1 MQFPTFFFEEA
12 SWQRL
17 QVEQLDVDEPLPED
31 LMRTFYYSCGSILRC
46 GKYADRIAPFLEHFP
61 REK

>member
-1 MQFPTFFFEEA
+1 M
-12 SWQRL
+12 
-17 QVEQLDVDEPLPED
+17 EQLEVDEPLPED